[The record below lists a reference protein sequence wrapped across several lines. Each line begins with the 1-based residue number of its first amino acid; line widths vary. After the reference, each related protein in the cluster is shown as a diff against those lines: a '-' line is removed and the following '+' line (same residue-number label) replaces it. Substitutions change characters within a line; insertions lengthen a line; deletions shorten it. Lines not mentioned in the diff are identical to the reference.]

1 MFKELPRGFEKMGLV
16 LHFKKSVTEQ
26 IKNQVLKMITRDFY
40 ILYSEK
46 KLFADK
52 KEKNP
57 CMTLS
62 FYCKPSDREQIA
74 YRIGLYTQCLINI
87 HSKEDIIHSSHVV
100 HDNFPT
106 CILYKPNNT
115 KNEKPKSSRNSY

>member
-1 MFKELPRGFEKMGLV
+1 MFKQLPSGFEKMDLV
-16 LHFKKSVTEQ
+16 LHFKKSVIEQ
-26 IKNQVLKMITRDFY
+26 IINQALKMITRDYY

-46 KLFADK
+46 NTFPDK

-62 FYCKPSDREQIA
+62 FYCKPSDMQQIA

-87 HSKEDIIHSSHVV
+87 HSKEDIINSTHKV

-106 CILYKPNNT
+106 SILYKPN
-115 KNEKPKSSRNSY
+115 KIK